1 MRKKRNYERS
11 GVFALGYIQ
20 NSNLYLS
27 DISKLAQ
34 IKVTQKDLDEN
45 IKNAYTAKNEINYF
59 YDENGDLQSGA
70 FDDKR
75 TCRYAIDTGFTAP
88 SANPSFPNEIIYA
101 VFTKDA
107 YGSWSGV
114 KFRTKFRMENMFN
127 AYRFG
132 NISFKNY
139 LEANTFIKA
148 LENSLLPGE
157 TWKFKT
163 NTADDYRAK
172 TEFDIL
178 QSYLQYVFEKLLSEY
193 NDPNSKNYQKIVFS
207 SDGKYALYNSG
218 LLNKFAQDIH
228 LVGEVYSK
236 TGDRFTFSNPG
247 IAPSKVDLM
256 RNYNFTA
263 ANLTPYPDV
272 VGFFQCLDDII
283 YDSEVEIDL
292 SFDGL
297 THIIEDGAKRNRF
310 TEKYT
315 VLYEKGDLPAITST
329 LIAAIDN
336 ARKIAKRNYK
346 YVVPQYRSERRGEPG
361 KIQFLMPIYLDRQYG
376 ERPDFALVLNIEV
389 MPDGTR
395 FYTPET
401 ILELPWAYN
410 NARVICKPEDTWLN
424 PATID
429 SPPLEVDS
437 VIDGVVEESF

>member
-1 MRKKRNYERS
+1 MRKNWNSDHS

-20 NSNLYLS
+20 NPNSYLS
-27 DISKLAQ
+27 EISRLAQ
-34 IKVTQKDLDEN
+34 ITVTQKDMDEN
-45 IKNAYTAKNEINYF
+45 IKNAYNVQSEINYY
-59 YDENGDLQSGA
+59 YDENGDLQSGE

-75 TCRYAIDTGFTAP
+75 TCRYAIETGFLAP

-107 YGSWSGV
+107 YGSWLGV
-114 KFRTKFRMENMFN
+114 RFLTKYRMENMFN

-157 TWKFKT
+157 TWRYKT
-163 NTADDYRAK
+163 NTADDNRPK

-193 NDPNSKNYQKIVFS
+193 NEPNSKNYKKIVFS

-218 LLNKFAQDIH
+218 LLNKFAQDIY
-228 LVGEVYSK
+228 LVGEIFSK
-236 TGDRFTFSNPG
+236 TGDRFMFSNPA
-247 IAPSKVDLM
+247 IAPSKVDLI

-263 ANLTPYPDV
+263 AALTPYPDV
-272 VGFFQCLDDII
+272 VEFFHCLDDII
-283 YDSEVEIDL
+283 YDSKVEIDL
-292 SFDGL
+292 GFERL

-310 TEKYT
+310 NDKYT
-315 VLYEKGDLPAITST
+315 VLYEKGDLAAITST
-329 LIAAIDN
+329 FIAAIEN
-336 ARKIAKRNYK
+336 SRKIAKRNYK
-346 YVVPQYRSERRGEPG
+346 YVVPQYRSERRGETG

-376 ERPDFALVLNIEV
+376 DRPDFALVLNIEV

-410 NARVICKPEDTWLN
+410 NARVICRPEDTWLN

-429 SPPLEVDS
+429 SPPFGVDGVS
-437 VIDGVVEESF
+437 DGVVED